1 MNHTTTR
8 TYLSGAARREV
19 MDYIANIAVT
29 EAPVTIRHL
38 FYRAATAF
46 PDRIP
51 KTDSGARKINRMVN
65 DMRWDGAVDWWSI
78 RDSSRHP
85 VFAGG
90 YSGVGDFLSTHA
102 NAYRVNAWEHL
113 PDSVTVWCEAESALG
128 MIDGMCSEG
137 ELIST
142 HVAGSRATT
151 FSSALSSTSLA
162 TPLPTG
168 LRTFSTSATGTKRD
182 VRYRKRLFESSKTK
196 FSEQVNFTF
205 EFKRLAVTEEQIEEH
220 RLPLKP
226 GKHADLTVELEAMPG
241 PLLRQII
248 ADKIDQQM
256 PAHMRRMLEITES
269 EEKEG
274 LRRLA
279 AAINGGTSIREV
291 ADMANLY

>member
-8 TYLSGAARREV
+8 TYLTGAARREV

-128 MIDGMCSEG
+128 MIDGMCSGRGVDIYPCRGQPSNDFLFRAVKYISGDTAADGTAHLLYVGDWDKEG
-137 ELIST
+137 REIPET
-142 HVAGSRATT
+142 I
-151 FSSALSSTSLA
+151 
-162 TPLPTG
+162 
-168 LRTFSTSATGTKRD
+168 
-182 VRYRKRLFESSKTK
+182 VRKLQTK

-248 ADKIDQQM
+248 ADEIDQQM